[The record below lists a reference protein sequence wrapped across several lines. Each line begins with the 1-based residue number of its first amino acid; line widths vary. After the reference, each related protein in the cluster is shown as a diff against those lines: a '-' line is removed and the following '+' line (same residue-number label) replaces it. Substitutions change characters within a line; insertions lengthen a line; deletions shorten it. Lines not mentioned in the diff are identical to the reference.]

1 MASNHKPSAA
11 RPVSR
16 GGIGLTGRPPS
27 GIRPPS
33 GNSRVATGIFLEFQM
48 PPGTARP
55 GSRGGPI
62 GTGGVLSSQIKVA
75 DRPVTQQGLSGM
87 KTGMKGPQRQILDKS
102 YYLGLLRS
110 KISELTTEINK
121 LQKEI
126 EMYNQENSV
135 YLSYEKRAETLAVEI
150 KEFQGQLADYNMLV
164 DKLNT
169 NTEMEEVMNDYH
181 MLFGIGS
188 NSRLNL
194 HSLKLKMIEKPK
206 VWISYLL
213 KDKHYI
219 CIFIYNLVKDQIP
232 SNFDFRNKYHHLVW
246 YDFLVYYGT
255 PIHKLII
262 VYSLDRF
269 LHQFRSSIYSE
280 LKQQPPNLKE
290 KQIRSVEEEIEQEK
304 QAADGIIK
312 NMSPEKQ
319 VKYMEMKTTNEKL
332 LQELDTLQ
340 QQLDSLNMKK
350 ESLEAEIAHS
360 QVKQEA
366 VLLHEKLYELE
377 SHRDQMIAEDK
388 SMGSPMEERERL
400 LKQVKEDNQE
410 IASMERQLTDIKEK
424 INQFNEE
431 IRQLD
436 MDLEEHQGV
445 RSEDRGRDQNTWGIL
460 GAEPVEMLWWGF
472 RSWSKKTVYN
482 TSPYS
487 SVTLLVDQEQCYSFK
502 DMTKPLMKIL
512 LHAQSS
518 KAQVRSF
525 YSLVMSGEMNQKYKE
540 LKKREENMDNFIETF
555 EETKNQELQRKAQL
569 EANIVALL
577 EHCSRNINRMK
588 QISSITNQELKMMQ
602 DDLNF
607 KSTEMQKSQSTARN
621 LTSDSQRLQ
630 LDLQKMELLESK
642 MTEEQRSLKSKIKQ
656 MTADLETYNDLPALK
671 SSGEEKK
678 KKLHKERTVLS
689 TRRNAFKKI
698 MERLNVE
705 YETLKTQLQENE
717 THSQLTNLER
727 KWQHHEQNNFVMKE
741 FIATKSQESDYRPIM
756 KNVTKQI
763 AEYNKTIVDALHSMS
778 RS

>member
-16 GGIGLTGRPPS
+16 GGMGLTGRPPS

-33 GNSRVATGIFLEFQM
+33 ASIRVATGM

-55 GSRGGPI
+55 GSRGGTI

-169 NTEMEEVMNDYH
+169 NTEMEEVMNDYN
-181 MLFGIGS
+181 MLKAQNDRETQSMDI
-188 NSRLNL
+188 
-194 HSLKLKMIEKPK
+194 
-206 VWISYLL
+206 
-213 KDKHYI
+213 
-219 CIFIYNLVKDQIP
+219 IFTERQA
-232 SNFDFRNKYHHLVW
+232 
-246 YDFLVYYGT
+246 
-255 PIHKLII
+255 
-262 VYSLDRF
+262 
-269 LHQFRSSIYSE
+269 
-280 LKQQPPNLKE
+280 KE
-290 KQIRSVEEEIEQEK
+290 KQIRSVEEEVEQEK

-319 VKYMEMKTTNEKL
+319 VKYTEMKTTNEKL

-424 INQFNEE
+424 IKQFNEE

-436 MDLEEHQGV
+436 MDLEEHQ
-445 RSEDRGRDQNTWGIL
+445 
-460 GAEPVEMLWWGF
+460 A
-472 RSWSKKTVYN
+472 
-482 TSPYS
+482 
-487 SVTLLVDQEQCYSFK
+487 
-502 DMTKPLMKIL
+502 
-512 LHAQSS
+512 
-518 KAQVRSF
+518 
-525 YSLVMSGEMNQKYKE
+525 
-540 LKKREENMDNFIETF
+540 FIETF
-555 EETKNQELQRKAQL
+555 EETKNQELERKAQI
-569 EANIVALL
+569 EANIVTLL
-577 EHCSRNINRMK
+577 EHSSRNINRMK

-642 MTEEQRSLKSKIKQ
+642 MTEEQHSLKSKIKQ

-678 KKLHKERTVLS
+678 KKLHQERTVLT

-698 MERLNVE
+698 TEKLNVE

-741 FIATKSQESDYRPIM
+741 FIATKSQESDYQSIM
-756 KNVTKQI
+756 KTVTKQI
-763 AEYNKTIVDALHSMS
+763 AEYNKNLVDALHSMS
-778 RS
+778 RN

>member
-16 GGIGLTGRPPS
+16 GGIGLPGRPPS

-33 GNSRVATGIFLEFQM
+33 GNIRVATGM

-150 KEFQGQLADYNMLV
+150 KEFQGQLADYNMLKAQN
-164 DKLNT
+164 DRETQNMDIIF
-169 NTEMEEVMNDYH
+169 TE
-181 MLFGIGS
+181 
-188 NSRLNL
+188 R
-194 HSLKLKMIEKPK
+194 
-206 VWISYLL
+206 
-213 KDKHYI
+213 
-219 CIFIYNLVKDQIP
+219 QA
-232 SNFDFRNKYHHLVW
+232 
-246 YDFLVYYGT
+246 
-255 PIHKLII
+255 
-262 VYSLDRF
+262 
-269 LHQFRSSIYSE
+269 
-280 LKQQPPNLKE
+280 KE
-290 KQIRSVEEEIEQEK
+290 KQIRSVEEEVEQEK

-319 VKYMEMKTTNEKL
+319 VKYIEMKTTNEKL

-350 ESLEAEIAHS
+350 ESLEAEMAHS

-388 SMGSPMEERERL
+388 IMGSPMEERERL

-424 INQFNEE
+424 LNQFNEE

-436 MDLEEHQGV
+436 MDLEEHQG
-445 RSEDRGRDQNTWGIL
+445 
-460 GAEPVEMLWWGF
+460 
-472 RSWSKKTVYN
+472 
-482 TSPYS
+482 
-487 SVTLLVDQEQCYSFK
+487 
-502 DMTKPLMKIL
+502 
-512 LHAQSS
+512 
-518 KAQVRSF
+518 
-525 YSLVMSGEMNQKYKE
+525 EMNQKYKE
-540 LKKREENMDNFIETF
+540 LKKREENMDTFIETF
-555 EETKNQELQRKAQL
+555 DETKNRELERKAQI
-569 EANIVALL
+569 EANIVSLL

-642 MTEEQRSLKSKIKQ
+642 MTEEQHSLKSKIKQ
-656 MTADLETYNDLPALK
+656 MTTDLETYNDLPALK

-678 KKLHKERTVLS
+678 KKLHEERTVLT

-698 MERLNVE
+698 TEKLNVE

-741 FIATKSQESDYRPIM
+741 FIATKSQESDYQSIM

-763 AEYNKTIVDALHSMS
+763 AEYNKSIVDALHSMS
-778 RS
+778 RN

>member
-1 MASNHKPSAA
+1 MASNHKPSAV

-33 GNSRVATGIFLEFQM
+33 GNIRVATGM

-110 KISELTTEINK
+110 KISDLTTEINK

-150 KEFQGQLADYNMLV
+150 KEFQGQLADYNMLA

-169 NTEMEEVMNDYH
+169 NTEMEEVMNDYN
-181 MLFGIGS
+181 MLKAQNDRETQSMDI
-188 NSRLNL
+188 
-194 HSLKLKMIEKPK
+194 
-206 VWISYLL
+206 
-213 KDKHYI
+213 
-219 CIFIYNLVKDQIP
+219 IFTERQA
-232 SNFDFRNKYHHLVW
+232 
-246 YDFLVYYGT
+246 
-255 PIHKLII
+255 
-262 VYSLDRF
+262 
-269 LHQFRSSIYSE
+269 
-280 LKQQPPNLKE
+280 KE

-304 QAADGIIK
+304 QAAEGIIK

-319 VKYMEMKTTNEKL
+319 VKYIEMKTTNEKL

-350 ESLEAEIAHS
+350 ESLESEITHS

-388 SMGSPMEERERL
+388 NMGSPMEERERL

-436 MDLEEHQGV
+436 MDLEEHQGDLPNP
-445 RSEDRGRDQNTWGIL
+445 RI
-460 GAEPVEMLWWGF
+460 EPG
-472 RSWSKKTVYN
+472 
-482 TSPYS
+482 
-487 SVTLLVDQEQCYSFK
+487 
-502 DMTKPLMKIL
+502 L
-512 LHAQSS
+512 LHCRQTLIPSEPPGNPSS
-518 KAQVRSF
+518 K
-525 YSLVMSGEMNQKYKE
+525 
-540 LKKREENMDNFIETF
+540 
-555 EETKNQELQRKAQL
+555 
-569 EANIVALL
+569 
-577 EHCSRNINRMK
+577 INRM
-588 QISSITNQELKMMQ
+588 L
-602 DDLNF
+602 
-607 KSTEMQKSQSTARN
+607 
-621 LTSDSQRLQ
+621 
-630 LDLQKMELLESK
+630 
-642 MTEEQRSLKSKIKQ
+642 
-656 MTADLETYNDLPALK
+656 
-671 SSGEEKK
+671 
-678 KKLHKERTVLS
+678 
-689 TRRNAFKKI
+689 
-698 MERLNVE
+698 
-705 YETLKTQLQENE
+705 
-717 THSQLTNLER
+717 
-727 KWQHHEQNNFVMKE
+727 
-741 FIATKSQESDYRPIM
+741 
-756 KNVTKQI
+756 
-763 AEYNKTIVDALHSMS
+763 
-778 RS
+778 

>member
-1 MASNHKPSAA
+1 MAGNHKSSS

-16 GGIGLTGRPPS
+16 GGIGLTSRPPS
-27 GIRPPS
+27 GMRPPS
-33 GNSRVATGIFLEFQM
+33 GSIRVATGM
-48 PPGTARP
+48 PPVTARP
-55 GSRGGPI
+55 GSRGGPL
-62 GTGGVLSSQIKVA
+62 GTGGILSPQIRVA

-126 EMYNQENSV
+126 EMHNQENSV

-150 KEFQGQLADYNMLV
+150 KESQGQLADYNMLV

-169 NTEMEEVMNDYH
+169 NTEMEEVMNDYN
-181 MLFGIGS
+181 MLKAQNDRETQS
-188 NSRLNL
+188 
-194 HSLKLKMIEKPK
+194 MD
-206 VWISYLL
+206 V
-213 KDKHYI
+213 
-219 CIFIYNLVKDQIP
+219 IFTERQA
-232 SNFDFRNKYHHLVW
+232 
-246 YDFLVYYGT
+246 
-255 PIHKLII
+255 
-262 VYSLDRF
+262 
-269 LHQFRSSIYSE
+269 
-280 LKQQPPNLKE
+280 KE
-290 KQIRSVEEEIEQEK
+290 KQIVSVEEEIEQEK
-304 QAADGIIK
+304 QAADGIIR
-312 NMSPEKQ
+312 NMSSEKQ
-319 VKYMEMKTTNEKL
+319 VKYIEMKNTNEKL
-332 LQELDTLQ
+332 LQEIT
-340 QQLDSLNMKK
+340 
-350 ESLEAEIAHS
+350 HS

-377 SHRDQMIAEDK
+377 AHRDQMIAEDQ

-436 MDLEEHQGV
+436 MDLEDHQ
-445 RSEDRGRDQNTWGIL
+445 
-460 GAEPVEMLWWGF
+460 
-472 RSWSKKTVYN
+472 
-482 TSPYS
+482 
-487 SVTLLVDQEQCYSFK
+487 
-502 DMTKPLMKIL
+502 
-512 LHAQSS
+512 
-518 KAQVRSF
+518 
-525 YSLVMSGEMNQKYKE
+525 GEMNQKYKE
-540 LKKREENMDNFIETF
+540 LKKREENMDTFIDTF
-555 EETKNQELQRKAQL
+555 EETKNQELERKAHL
-569 EANIVALL
+569 EASIVALL

-642 MTEEQRSLKSKIKQ
+642 MIEEQHSLKSKIKQ

-671 SSGEEKK
+671 LSGEEKR
-678 KKLHKERTVLS
+678 KKLHQERMVLS
-689 TRRNAFKKI
+689 TRKNAFKKI
-698 MERLNVE
+698 TEKLNSE
-705 YETLKTQLQENE
+705 YETLRTQLQENE

-741 FIATKSQESDYRPIM
+741 FIATKSQESDYQQII

-763 AEYNKTIVDALHSMS
+763 VEYNKALVDALRSTS
-778 RS
+778 RNGV

>member
-16 GGIGLTGRPPS
+16 GGIGLPGRPPS

-33 GNSRVATGIFLEFQM
+33 GNIRVATGM

-169 NTEMEEVMNDYH
+169 NTEMEEVMNDYN
-181 MLFGIGS
+181 MVRKFIGI
-188 NSRLNL
+188 L
-194 HSLKLKMIEKPK
+194 
-206 VWISYLL
+206 
-213 KDKHYI
+213 DT
-219 CIFIYNLVKDQIP
+219 
-232 SNFDFRNKYHHLVW
+232 FDFR
-246 YDFLVYYGT
+246 
-255 PIHKLII
+255 
-262 VYSLDRF
+262 
-269 LHQFRSSIYSE
+269 
-280 LKQQPPNLKE
+280 KE
-290 KQIRSVEEEIEQEK
+290 KQIRSVEEEVEQEK

-319 VKYMEMKTTNEKL
+319 VKYIEMKTTNEKL

-350 ESLEAEIAHS
+350 ESLEAEMAHS

-388 SMGSPMEERERL
+388 IMGSPMEERERL

-424 INQFNEE
+424 LNQFNEE

-436 MDLEEHQGV
+436 MDLEEHQGDF
-445 RSEDRGRDQNTWGIL
+445 SGI
-460 GAEPVEMLWWGF
+460 F
-472 RSWSKKTVYN
+472 IIF
-482 TSPYS
+482 S
-487 SVTLLVDQEQCYSFK
+487 SYC
-502 DMTKPLMKIL
+502 
-512 LHAQSS
+512 QS
-518 KAQVRSF
+518 AA
-525 YSLVMSGEMNQKYKE
+525 
-540 LKKREENMDNFIETF
+540 FIETF
-555 EETKNQELQRKAQL
+555 DETKNRELERKAQI
-569 EANIVALL
+569 EANIVSLL
-577 EHCSRNINRMK
+577 ELNSGNLK
-588 QISSITNQELKMMQ
+588 FAISSITNQELKMMQ

-642 MTEEQRSLKSKIKQ
+642 MTEEQHSLKSKIKQ
-656 MTADLETYNDLPALK
+656 MTTDLETYNDLPALK

-678 KKLHKERTVLS
+678 KKLHEERTVLT

-698 MERLNVE
+698 TEKLNVE

-741 FIATKSQESDYRPIM
+741 FIATKSQESDYQSIM

-763 AEYNKTIVDALHSMS
+763 AEYNKSIVDALHSMS
-778 RS
+778 RN

>member
-1 MASNHKPSAA
+1 MSEQTMASNHKPSAA

-16 GGIGLTGRPPS
+16 GGIGLAGRPLS

-33 GNSRVATGIFLEFQM
+33 GNIRVATGM

-55 GSRGGPI
+55 GSRGGAI

-87 KTGMKGPQRQILDKS
+87 KTGIKGPQRQILDKS

-110 KISELTTEINK
+110 KISELTSEINK

-169 NTEMEEVMNDYH
+169 NTEMEEVMNDYN
-181 MLFGIGS
+181 MLKAQNDRETQSMDI
-188 NSRLNL
+188 
-194 HSLKLKMIEKPK
+194 
-206 VWISYLL
+206 
-213 KDKHYI
+213 
-219 CIFIYNLVKDQIP
+219 IFAERQA
-232 SNFDFRNKYHHLVW
+232 
-246 YDFLVYYGT
+246 
-255 PIHKLII
+255 
-262 VYSLDRF
+262 
-269 LHQFRSSIYSE
+269 
-280 LKQQPPNLKE
+280 KE

-319 VKYMEMKTTNEKL
+319 LEYVEMKTTNEKL

-340 QQLDSLNMKK
+340 QQLDLLSMKK

-366 VLLHEKLYELE
+366 VLLYEKLYELE
-377 SHRDQMIAEDK
+377 THRDQMTAEDK
-388 SMGSPMEERERL
+388 SVGSPMEERERL

-410 IASMERQLTDIKEK
+410 IASMERHNIFNRLTDIQEK
-424 INQFNEE
+424 IYQFNEE
-431 IRQLD
+431 IRLLD
-436 MDLEEHQGV
+436 IDLEEHQ
-445 RSEDRGRDQNTWGIL
+445 
-460 GAEPVEMLWWGF
+460 
-472 RSWSKKTVYN
+472 
-482 TSPYS
+482 
-487 SVTLLVDQEQCYSFK
+487 
-502 DMTKPLMKIL
+502 
-512 LHAQSS
+512 
-518 KAQVRSF
+518 
-525 YSLVMSGEMNQKYKE
+525 GEMNQKYKE
-540 LKKREENMDNFIETF
+540 LKKREENMDSFIETF
-555 EETKNQELQRKAQL
+555 EETKNQELERKAQL
-569 EANIVALL
+569 EASIVTLL
-577 EHCSRNINRMK
+577 EHSSRNINRMK
-588 QISSITNQELKMMQ
+588 QISSITNQELKIMQ

-642 MTEEQRSLKSKIKQ
+642 MIEEQHSLKNKIKQ
-656 MTADLETYNDLPALK
+656 LITDLETFNDLPALK

-678 KKLHKERTVLS
+678 KKLHQERTVLS

-698 MERLNVE
+698 MEKLNIE
-705 YETLKTQLQENE
+705 YETLKSELQENE
-717 THSQLTNLER
+717 THSQSFSTNPTRIFSLPGWNGR
-727 KWQHHEQNNFVMKE
+727 LLSAGAGSSSVSHT
-741 FIATKSQESDYRPIM
+741 AP
-756 KNVTKQI
+756 
-763 AEYNKTIVDALHSMS
+763 
-778 RS
+778 